1 MRQASRLSQLGNP
14 GSGGG
19 MNVNTIVIVYPV
31 MMLKYWVIVL
41 SVPTLSNHER
51 HFLHKYVTQ

>member
-19 MNVNTIVIVYPV
+19 MNVNTILIVNPV
-31 MMLKYWVIVL
+31 MMLKYWVTVL
-41 SVPTLSNHER
+41 SAPTLSTHKR
-51 HFLHKYVTQ
+51 HFLPKYVT